1 MCLFE
6 SAYLGEIIYFSFSSS
21 GESFHKIKWL
31 FLRIQ
36 VFLNMYCTVYVSG
49 IQFLMSIFNLI
60 IYQGF
65 AQHIAYWWNSEFG
78 WLATSWET
86 VMPPKSMNLNVGFCI
101 KCRLITAQLFR
112 NLSFNQ
118 LTSIG
123 ANLPNLINLQIF
135 WVSYNYHM
143 LLKFR
148 EFRALYELGSLN
160 TYKIKLEPLSIFYLL
175 NL

>member
-1 MCLFE
+1 MFLVFNFLC
-6 SAYLGEIIYFSFSSS
+6 SSLS
-21 GESFHKIKWL
+21 
-31 FLRIQ
+31 
-36 VFLNMYCTVYVSG
+36 VYVSG

-65 AQHIAYWWNSEFG
+65 AQHISEFG

-148 EFRALYELGSLN
+148 EFRALYELGSFN